1 MIREVFERVWAF
13 DLEWVPDPLAG
24 RVLYDLPDSLP
35 DAEVLRE
42 MWRAGGASDEDPTPF
57 LKTAVCRI
65 VSIAVIERRARS
77 DGPGALR
84 LLSLPHSPGNPDET
98 READVVGRFLEALGK
113 YKPQLVG
120 FNSHDSDLKI
130 LVQRALVL
138 GVQAADFADRPD
150 KPWNGPDYFARASDS
165 NIDLKQ
171 IVGGW
176 GKAVPSLHEIA
187 VQCGI
192 PGKLDVDGN
201 DVARMWLEGRLPEI
215 VAYNEMDALT
225 TYLVWLRLAHFGGYF
240 TTAGYA
246 AEQAEV
252 WSLVEREIAGG
263 KTYLSRY
270 LDEWSRLRARV
281 ANR

>member
-1 MIREVFERVWAF
+1 MIREVADRVWAF

-42 MWRAGGASDEDPTPF
+42 MWRRGGASEDDPTPF
-57 LKTAVCRI
+57 LKTAICRI
-65 VSIAVIERRARS
+65 VSIAVVERLGR
-77 DGPGALR
+77 DGGTPLLR
-84 LLSLPHSPGNPDET
+84 LLSLPHSPPNPDEA

-138 GVQAADFADRPD
+138 GVQASDFADRPD
-150 KPWNGPDYFARASDS
+150 KPWLGPDYFARASDW
-165 NIDLKQ
+165 NLDLKQ

-201 DVARMWLEGRLPEI
+201 DVAGMWLAGRLPEI

-225 TYLVWLRLAHFGGYF
+225 TYLVWLRLAHFGGHF
-240 TTAGYA
+240 SDAAYA
-246 AEQAEV
+246 DEQAQV

-263 KTYLSRY
+263 KPYLSRY
-270 LDEWSRLRARV
+270 LEAWDKLRARV
-281 ANR
+281 SRR

>member
-1 MIREVFERVWAF
+1 MIREVAERVWAF

-35 DAEVLRE
+35 DADVLRE
-42 MWRAGGASDEDPTPF
+42 MWRAGGATEEDPTPF

-65 VSIAVIERRARS
+65 VSIAVVERRARD

-84 LLSLPHSPGNPDET
+84 LLSLPHAPRNPDEA

-138 GVQAADFADRPD
+138 GVQATDFADRPD

-240 TTAGYA
+240 TTAGYQ

-252 WSLVEREIAGG
+252 WSLVEREMAAG
-263 KTYLSRY
+263 KPYLGRY
-270 LDEWSRLRARV
+270 LDAWSALRARV
-281 ANR
+281 ASR